1 MWFLLCLLYIFFM
14 VVCDANYFIRA
25 YFTVI
30 GSRLFNSKIS
40 IKDTVT
46 IYGICTLQDCDIT
59 FTSIRP
65 ARLVRDLDFARY
77 QFYDRTGI
85 YQRSRQLRIKSLQGC
100 TLTVTSEPVTLFQ
113 IYRIDTKLVYWDDR
127 SLFFEHKVITT
138 GDGQVR
144 SFLVSRQHAIGKNGH
159 STEALLEGLTGSETR
174 PACSDYIQLWLKSM
188 EISSKKLR
196 V

>member
-1 MWFLLCLLYIFFM
+1 MWFLCLLYIFFM

-40 IKDTVT
+40 IKDTAT

-59 FTSIRP
+59 FTSIRL

-100 TLTVTSEPVTLFQ
+100 TLTVTSQPVPLFQ
-113 IYRIDTKLVYWDDR
+113 IYKIDTKLVYWDDR

-138 GDGQVR
+138 GDGKVR
-144 SFLVSRQHAIGKNGH
+144 SFLVSRQHAIGEKGH
-159 STEALLEGLTGSETR
+159 STEALLEGLRESEAR
-174 PACSDYIQLWLKSM
+174 PTCPDYIQLWLKSM
-188 EISSKKLR
+188 ETSSKKLR
-196 V
+196 AY